1 MKRIISLILALT
13 MVLGLT
19 ACGGDPAGSSSSG
32 EKQPTGERKPLSIGI
47 GNSSKVLDYDNNW
60 FTNYM
65 EDLLNIEIEFVMFS
79 NDAAERKRQMTTM
92 VAAKEPLPD
101 ILFNFS
107 YNTDEIHIYG

>member
-1 MKRIISLILALT
+1 MKRILSLILALA

-19 ACGGDPAGSSSSG
+19 ACGGSEPAASSAGS
-32 EKQPTGERKPLSIGI
+32 QNTGERKPLSIGI